1 MAAGRRPAG
10 EAEEGVARRRTTIL
24 FFAGGRQPAARK
36 RILSRLVEGP
46 YSWSATSR
54 RRRGLDGS
62 DYFSCVS
69 GLPVY
74 RRLNVHV
81 LGTIFPCILERSFVF
96 LRHTS
101 MRSIKSEKKHRT
113 PTCQDPR
120 YGKLAPTTEPTLLID
135 ILMAGESAV
144 RCLDLP
150 CSISMA
156 AAVKVAAKKFL
167 AENYSHPFKIL
178 NCLGVESEGSIYDF
192 VLRWACSHFTACLDA
207 LTWGPNPPMVPRVP
221 RAGGATDGVLIDHP
235 LFPSP
240 SGVMRLQSFHCAG
253 RSFLLLSRINWSHQ
267 AVVLD
272 GHVSVWVVV
281 LGRHFCPS
289 RFKRMRVN
297 EMGRRVGVALRRG
310 VGCMIPWS
318 KFIARKDTHF
328 IDDMFHVRVHV
339 KITSPVVV
347 MAKWTNLT

>member
-1 MAAGRRPAG
+1 MVLRGIYLFFSPLTKSKTIHISVYLKKDMLYMYTSC
-10 EAEEGVARRRTTIL
+10 EAVHGMRGYQPPESYERHREERAVGSSRATLAVARWRNVWFLIL
-24 FFAGGRQPAARK
+24 N
-36 RILSRLVEGP
+36 RIFN
-46 YSWSATSR
+46 YS
-54 RRRGLDGS
+54 
-62 DYFSCVS
+62 
-69 GLPVY
+69 
-74 RRLNVHV
+74 
-81 LGTIFPCILERSFVF
+81 
-96 LRHTS
+96 
-101 MRSIKSEKKHRT
+101 
-113 PTCQDPR
+113 
-120 YGKLAPTTEPTLLID
+120 GKLAPTTEPTLLID

-167 AENYSHPFKIL
+167 LKGFLSSGIL
-178 NCLGVESEGSIYDF
+178 AILSRNCLGVESEGSIYDF
-192 VLRWACSHFTACLDA
+192 VLRWACSQPGKFCTPHAVA
-207 LTWGPNPPMVPRVP
+207 WAAWGPNPPMFPLVP
-221 RAGGATDGVLIDHP
+221 RAVGATDGVLIDHP

-253 RSFLLLSRINWSHQ
+253 RSFLLLSRCKL
-267 AVVLD
+267 AEPPTVV
-272 GHVSVWVVV
+272 GHGPLVAV

>member
-1 MAAGRRPAG
+1 MVLRG
-10 EAEEGVARRRTTIL
+10 IYL
-24 FFAGGRQPAARK
+24 FFSPLTKSKTIHISVYLKKDMLYMYTSWRVLESVRGRHSAIHITK
-36 RILSRLVEGP
+36 SNVWFLILNRIFN
-46 YSWSATSR
+46 YS
-54 RRRGLDGS
+54 
-62 DYFSCVS
+62 
-69 GLPVY
+69 
-74 RRLNVHV
+74 
-81 LGTIFPCILERSFVF
+81 
-96 LRHTS
+96 
-101 MRSIKSEKKHRT
+101 
-113 PTCQDPR
+113 
-120 YGKLAPTTEPTLLID
+120 GKLAPTTEPTLLID

-167 AENYSHPFKIL
+167 AERYSHP

-192 VLRWACSHFTACLDA
+192 VLRWACSHFTPAMLQA
-207 LTWGPNPPMVPRVP
+207 AWGPNPPMFPLVP
-221 RAGGATDGVLIDHP
+221 RAVGATDGVLIDHP

-253 RSFLLLSRINWSHQ
+253 RSFLLLSRCKL
-267 AVVLD
+267 AEPPTVV